1 MKYLL
6 TGVAALALLTAC
18 GDKNKDQDGA
28 SQAGIEYSQDKTKKI
43 KLRKGDPATAG
54 QVLSAMSLTQSG
66 AGRVSFAS
74 SDIKGAK
81 AVFKDVTLL
90 SSDDDSVEGVSL
102 DDDDG
107 ELHLKGADLKAG
119 TMEFEGLGMIDGQP
133 NFSRVVLSDI
143 TFVPK
148 NPEEVHGSSKI
159 KSMELVNPSPE
170 TAAWIASLFGKGE
183 AVDMPEGKA
192 LSFDLWSM
200 NDVNFQIDEEEGQK
214 GAFLV
219 SSVEML
225 GLKDE
230 KVARMAMKGLSL
242 DLTDPKDDTDLTASL
257 GGVDIRGANLG
268 MFNDMANGEAAKGM
282 QSGLFE
288 MLQNDP
294 ANPGYDSVSIDDL
307 KVAISGASFD
317 MPKLSSKVT
326 RDKKGRAVKVAT
338 DPFKMT
344 LGTGEG
350 ELGEKFGSQL
360 ALLGYEKLELSGQG
374 EQTYDPDKDMV
385 TIAKGKNFWKLDDG
399 FRLDFSGKYEGAS
412 AVAAA
417 QAKTMA
423 EEGQSDPGALM
434 QDALDKLLVHNFQLS
449 FDDDGFANRAFN
461 AYAAQSGED
470 PQQLRS
476 QTAGMM
482 AMMPMMAAGAGID
495 PELASEASAA
505 LSSFLTDPKT
515 LTISV
520 APLTPLRVADFA
532 EMEDPS
538 VLTKTALGFSATNE

>member
-6 TGVAALALLTAC
+6 TGVAALTLLTAC

-28 SQAGIEYSQDKTKKI
+28 GQAGIEYSQDKSKKI

-74 SDIKGAK
+74 SDVKGAK

-90 SSDDDSVEGVSL
+90 SSEDDSVDGASL

-119 TMEFEGLGMIDGQP
+119 TMVFDGLGMIDGQP

-148 NPEEVHGSSKI
+148 NPDEAHGSSKI

-200 NDVNFQIDEEEGQK
+200 NDVNFQIDEEGGQK

-230 KVARMAMKGLSL
+230 KVERMAMKGFSL
-242 DLTDPKDDTDLTASL
+242 DMTDPQDDTDLTARL

-374 EQTYDPDKDMV
+374 EQAYDPDKDMV
-385 TIAKGKNFWKLDDG
+385 TIAKGKNFWKLEDG

-423 EEGQSDPGALM
+423 EDGPSDPGALM
-434 QDALDKLLVHNFQLS
+434 QESLDKLRIHNFQLS
-449 FDDDGFANRAFN
+449 FDDDGFVNRAFN

-482 AMMPMMAAGAGID
+482 AMLPMMAAGAGID

-505 LSSFLTDPKT
+505 LSSFVTDPKT

-532 EMEDPS
+532 DMEDS
-538 VLTKTALGFSATNE
+538 SALTKTALGFSATNE

>member
-18 GDKNKDQDGA
+18 GDKNKDKDGA
-28 SQAGIEYSQDKTKKI
+28 GQAGIEYSQDKATKV
-43 KLRKGDPATAG
+43 KLRKGDPATAS
-54 QVLSAMSLTQSG
+54 QVLSALSLTQSG
-66 AGRVSFAS
+66 SGRVSFAS
-74 SDIKGAK
+74 SDLKGAK

-90 SSDDDSVEGVSL
+90 SSEDDGGEGI
-102 DDDDG
+102 DFDNDDG

-119 TMEFEGLGMIDGQP
+119 TMTFEGLGMIKGQP
-133 NFSRVVLSDI
+133 NFSRILLSDI

-148 NPEEVHGSSKI
+148 NPEEAHGSSKI

-183 AVDMPEGKA
+183 ATEMPEGKA
-192 LSFDLWSM
+192 LAFDLWSM
-200 NDVNFQIDEEEGQK
+200 KDVNFQIDEEEGEK

-219 SSVEML
+219 SSVEIL

-230 KVARMAMKGLSL
+230 KVGRMAMKGFSL
-242 DLTDPKDDTDLTASL
+242 DMTDPKDDTDLTARL

-268 MFNDMANGEAAKGM
+268 MFNDMADGEAAKGM

-294 ANPGYDSVSIDDL
+294 ANPGYDSVVIDNL
-307 KVAISGASFD
+307 KVAVSGASFD
-317 MPKLSSKVT
+317 MPKLNSKVS
-326 RDKKGRAVKVAT
+326 RDKKGRAVKVVT
-338 DPFKMT
+338 DPFTMT
-344 LGTGEG
+344 LATGEG

-360 ALLGYEKLELSGQG
+360 ALLGYQKLELSGQG
-374 EQTYDPDKDMV
+374 EQSYDPDKDMV
-385 TIAKGKNFWKLDDG
+385 TIAKGKNFWKLQDG

-417 QAKTMA
+417 QANAMSENGPA
-423 EEGQSDPGALM
+423 APGELM
-434 QDALDKLLVHNFQLS
+434 QEALDKMRIHNFQLAL
-449 FDDDGFANRAFN
+449 DDDGFVDRAFN

-476 QTAGMM
+476 QAAGMV

-495 PELASEASAA
+495 AELAGEAAA
-505 LSSFLTDPKT
+505 AISSFLTDPKT
-515 LTISV
+515 LTITL
-520 APLTPLRVADFA
+520 APTTPLRVADFA

-538 VLTKTALGFSATNE
+538 ALTKESLGFSAANE

>member
-1 MKYLL
+1 
-6 TGVAALALLTAC
+6 
-18 GDKNKDQDGA
+18 
-28 SQAGIEYSQDKTKKI
+28 
-43 KLRKGDPATAG
+43 
-54 QVLSAMSLTQSG
+54 MSLTQSG

-74 SDIKGAK
+74 SDVKGAK

-90 SSDDDSVEGVSL
+90 SSEDDSVEGASL

-119 TMEFEGLGMIDGQP
+119 TMTFEGLGMIDGQP

-148 NPEEVHGSSKI
+148 NPDEAHGSSKI

-230 KVARMAMKGLSL
+230 KVARMALKDFSL
-242 DLTDPKDDTDLTASL
+242 DLTDPKDDTDLTARL

-307 KVAISGASFD
+307 KVAVSGASFD

-326 RDKKGRAVKVAT
+326 RDKKGRAVRVTT

-360 ALLGYEKLELSGQG
+360 ALLGYETLELSGQG

-423 EEGQSDPGALM
+423 EDGPSDPGALM
-434 QDALDKLLVHNFQLS
+434 QEALDKLLVHNFQLS
-449 FDDDGFANRAFN
+449 LDDDGFVNRAFN

-476 QTAGMM
+476 QAAGMM

-520 APLTPLRVADFA
+520 APLMPLRVADFA

-538 VLTKTALGFSATNE
+538 ALTKTALGFSATNE

>member
-6 TGVAALALLTAC
+6 TGVAALSLLTAC

-28 SQAGIEYSQDKTKKI
+28 GQAGIEYSQDKTTEVKI
-43 KLRKGDPATAG
+43 RKGDPETAG

-74 SDIKGAK
+74 SDVKGAK

-90 SSDDDSVEGVSL
+90 SSEADSVEGASL

-119 TMEFEGLGMIDGQP
+119 TMAFEGLGMIDGQP

-148 NPEEVHGSSKI
+148 NPDEAHGSSKI

-200 NDVNFQIDEEEGQK
+200 NDVNFQIEEEEGQK

-230 KVARMAMKGLSL
+230 KVARMAMKGFSL
-242 DLTDPKDDTDLTASL
+242 DLTDPKDDTDLTARL

-307 KVAISGASFD
+307 KVAVSGASFD

-326 RDKKGRAVKVAT
+326 RDKKGRAVKVTT

-360 ALLGYEKLELSGQG
+360 ALLGYETLELSGQG

-385 TIAKGKNFWKLDDG
+385 TIAKGQNFWKLDDG

-412 AVAAA
+412 AMAAA
-417 QAKTMA
+417 QAKTMT
-423 EEGQSDPGALM
+423 EDGPSDPGALM
-434 QDALDKLLVHNFQLS
+434 QEALDKLLVHNFQLS
-449 FDDDGFANRAFN
+449 LDDDGFVNRAFN

-476 QTAGMM
+476 QAAGMM

-538 VLTKTALGFSATNE
+538 ALTKTALGFSATNE

>member
-6 TGVAALALLTAC
+6 TGVAALTLLTAC

-28 SQAGIEYSQDKTKKI
+28 GQAGIEYSQDKTKKV
-43 KLRKGDPATAG
+43 KLRKGDPATAS

-90 SSDDDSVEGVSL
+90 SSEDDSVEGVSL

-219 SSVEML
+219 SSIEML

-230 KVARMAMKGLSL
+230 KVARMAMKGFSL
-242 DLTDPKDDTDLTASL
+242 DLTDPKDDTDLTARL

-423 EEGQSDPGALM
+423 EEGPSDPGALM
-434 QDALDKLLVHNFQLS
+434 QEALDKLLVHNFQLS
-449 FDDDGFANRAFN
+449 LDDDGFVNRAFN

-538 VLTKTALGFSATNE
+538 ALTKTALGFSATNE

>member
-6 TGVAALALLTAC
+6 TGVAALTLLTAC

-28 SQAGIEYSQDKTKKI
+28 GQAGIEYSQDKTKKV
-43 KLRKGDPATAG
+43 KLRKGDPATAS

-90 SSDDDSVEGVSL
+90 SSEDDSVEGVSL

-230 KVARMAMKGLSL
+230 KVARMAMKGFSL
-242 DLTDPKDDTDLTASL
+242 DLTDPKDDTDLTARL

-423 EEGQSDPGALM
+423 EEGPSDPGALM
-434 QDALDKLLVHNFQLS
+434 QEALDKLLVHNFQLS
-449 FDDDGFANRAFN
+449 LDDDGFVNRAFN

-538 VLTKTALGFSATNE
+538 ALTKTALGFSATNE

>member
-6 TGVAALALLTAC
+6 TGVAALTLLTAC

-28 SQAGIEYSQDKTKKI
+28 GQAGIEYSQDKTTKI

-74 SDIKGAK
+74 SDVKGAK

-90 SSDDDSVEGVSL
+90 SSEDDSVEGASL

-119 TMEFEGLGMIDGQP
+119 TMTFEGLGMIDGQP

-143 TFVPK
+143 TLVPK
-148 NPEEVHGSSKI
+148 NPDEAHGSSKI

-200 NDVNFQIDEEEGQK
+200 NDVNFQIDEEKGQK

-230 KVARMAMKGLSL
+230 KVARMTLKEFSL
-242 DLTDPKDDTDLTASL
+242 DLTDPKDDTDLTARL
-257 GGVDIRGANLG
+257 GGVDILGANLG

-307 KVAISGASFD
+307 KVAVSGASFD

-326 RDKKGRAVKVAT
+326 RDKKGRAVRVTT

-360 ALLGYEKLELSGQG
+360 ALLGYETLELSGQG

-423 EEGQSDPGALM
+423 EDGPSDPGALM
-434 QDALDKLLVHNFQLS
+434 QEALDKLLVHNFQLS
-449 FDDDGFANRAFN
+449 LDDDGFVNRAFN

-476 QTAGMM
+476 QAAGMM

-538 VLTKTALGFSATNE
+538 ALTKEALGFSATNE

>member
-6 TGVAALALLTAC
+6 TGVAALTLLTAC

-28 SQAGIEYSQDKTKKI
+28 GQAGIEYSQDKTKKV
-43 KLRKGDPATAG
+43 KLRKGDPATAS

-90 SSDDDSVEGVSL
+90 SSEDDSVEGVSL

-219 SSVEML
+219 SSIEML

-230 KVARMAMKGLSL
+230 KVARMAMKGFSL
-242 DLTDPKDDTDLTASL
+242 DLTDPKDDTDLTARL

-307 KVAISGASFD
+307 KVAVSGASFD

-423 EEGQSDPGALM
+423 EEGPSDPGALM
-434 QDALDKLLVHNFQLS
+434 QEALDKLLVHNFQLS
-449 FDDDGFANRAFN
+449 LDDDGFVNRAFN

-538 VLTKTALGFSATNE
+538 ALTKTALGFSATNE

>member
-1 MKYLL
+1 
-6 TGVAALALLTAC
+6 
-18 GDKNKDQDGA
+18 
-28 SQAGIEYSQDKTKKI
+28 
-43 KLRKGDPATAG
+43 
-54 QVLSAMSLTQSG
+54 MSLTQSG

-90 SSDDDSVEGVSL
+90 SSEDDSVEGVSL

-219 SSVEML
+219 SSIEML

-230 KVARMAMKGLSL
+230 KVARMAMKGFSL
-242 DLTDPKDDTDLTASL
+242 DLTDPKDDTDLTARL

-423 EEGQSDPGALM
+423 EEGPSDPGALM
-434 QDALDKLLVHNFQLS
+434 QEALDKLLVHNFQLS
-449 FDDDGFANRAFN
+449 LDDDGFVNRAFN

-538 VLTKTALGFSATNE
+538 ALTKTALGFSATNE

>member
-107 ELHLKGADLKAG
+107 ELLKGADLKAG

>member
-6 TGVAALALLTAC
+6 TGVAALTLLTAC

-28 SQAGIEYSQDKTKKI
+28 GQAGIEHSQDKSAKI

-74 SDIKGAK
+74 SDVKGAK

-90 SSDDDSVEGVSL
+90 SSEDDNVEG
-102 DDDDG
+102 DDLEGDG

-148 NPEEVHGSSKI
+148 NPDEAHGSSKI
-159 KSMELVNPSPE
+159 KSMELINPSPE

-200 NDVNFQIDEEEGQK
+200 NDVNFQIDEDEGQK

-230 KVARMAMKGLSL
+230 KVARMAMKGFSL
-242 DLTDPKDDTDLTASL
+242 DLTDPKDDTDLTARL

-307 KVAISGASFD
+307 KVAVSGASFD

-385 TIAKGKNFWKLDDG
+385 TIAKGKNFWKLEDG

-423 EEGQSDPGALM
+423 EDGPSDPGALM
-434 QDALDKLLVHNFQLS
+434 QEALDKLLVHNFQLS
-449 FDDDGFANRAFN
+449 LDDDGFVNRAFN

-470 PQQLRS
+470 PQQIRS
-476 QTAGMM
+476 QAAGMM

-495 PELASEASAA
+495 PELAGEASAA

-538 VLTKTALGFSATNE
+538 ALTKTALGFSATNE